1 MSCNKDCIEKPFRS
15 QYICSGTNET
25 KCKYT
30 SNITNL
36 DTALLPKGVIN
47 MVQTRNKHA
56 LVKYVQNHP
65 ALYFKTY
72 NFSQML
78 KFNYNLVGRNK
89 VGCCYKML
97 WRTQGSGK
105 RFVSFNDMANLY
117 TFTIRISQNFSVRPF
132 ILSTVLGSLQKMNLA
147 RHMISN
153 NKQYPYQNIV
163 KNRKTIL
170 GKNGKKLINC
180 NCFNKLNYKDYKKM
194 KLNEY
199 FRWFNETKV
208 FTPYKRK

>member
-1 MSCNKDCIEKPFRS
+1 MSCNKDCIQSPYVSK
-15 QYICSGTNET
+15 YICSGINNTS
-25 KCKYT
+25 CKYD
-30 SNITNL
+30 NKIVQL
-36 DTALLPKGVIN
+36 DSDLIPKDVYKFVI
-47 MVQTRNKHA
+47 QRNKNQ
-56 LVKYVQNHP
+56 LIKYAQNNS
-65 ALYFKTY
+65 ALYFRTY

-78 KFNYNLVGRNK
+78 KFDYNLAGRNK
-89 VGCCYKML
+89 IGCCYKML
-97 WRTQGSGK
+97 WRTQGGK
-105 RFVSFNDMANLY
+105 RYVSFNDMANLY
-117 TFTIRISQNFSVRPF
+117 TFTIRNSRTSNMAFY
-132 ILSTVLGSLQKMNLA
+132 LSTVLGSLQKMNLA

-199 FRWFNETKV
+199 FRWFNETNV